1 MAVLSTLQGSGV
13 GLGTVGKAID
23 LSRVRGTDGNHRREE
38 VLKQVPFYQMVE
50 KKKRIPHPQHSS
62 TPWLNYLELLV

>member
-50 KKKRIPHPQHSS
+50 KKNEFHILNIPQ
-62 TPWLNYLELLV
+62 LLG